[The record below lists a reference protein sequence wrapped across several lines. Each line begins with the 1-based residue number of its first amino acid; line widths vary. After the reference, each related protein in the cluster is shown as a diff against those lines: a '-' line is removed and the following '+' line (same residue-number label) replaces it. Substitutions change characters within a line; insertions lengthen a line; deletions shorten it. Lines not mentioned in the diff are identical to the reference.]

1 MKPILKINIIEHN
14 FLPKWIFKESEY
26 CYLLSSRYID
36 QLFQKNEKC
45 VILAISCILLH
56 VLITLKLY
64 FMKKLIS
71 VLKNEE
77 LS

>member
-1 MKPILKINIIEHN
+1 MVTELCPLIEKLKICGFHA
-14 FLPKWIFKESEY
+14 LASVT
-26 CYLLSSRYID
+26 
-36 QLFQKNEKC
+36 LFQKNEKC
-45 VILAISCILLH
+45 VILAISCTLLH